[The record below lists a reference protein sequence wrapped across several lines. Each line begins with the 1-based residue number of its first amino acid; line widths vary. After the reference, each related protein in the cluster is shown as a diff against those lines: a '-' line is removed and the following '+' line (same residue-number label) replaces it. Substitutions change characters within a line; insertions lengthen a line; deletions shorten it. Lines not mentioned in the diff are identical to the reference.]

1 MPDLLEIYRKFD
13 ESLKVSLYSELVASL
28 NRFVINDEQIDL
40 LMEITMKITKFEKF
54 LEGLPHIFPLIY
66 KHTDAS
72 KHEKYS
78 TMIFEKLNSLVI
90 RNAQGKSRFNEIDK
104 VFLRLSTSGTDLPDL
119 LNMKPF
125 LNI

>member
-1 MPDLLEIYRKFD
+1 
-13 ESLKVSLYSELVASL
+13 
-28 NRFVINDEQIDL
+28 
-40 LMEITMKITKFEKF
+40 MKITKFEKF

-104 VFLRLSTSGTDLPDL
+104 VFFEIEHFWDRFVRFVKYEAFFEYLAL
-119 LNMKPF
+119 LVKKYQRKNLAGCAKWF
-125 LNI
+125 DV